1 MLRIIVML
9 MPAHP
14 RASSVQVHSLLPLLG
29 PFPCLVCPTLGHDG
43 DDEGP
48 TGGSSFAK
56 LSEGITRTHVNRMA
70 MAMDSRGFWFLAGSC
85 CCCCCCVRLHFTCS
99 LVMAGESGAVTEF
112 IHCVWHFA
120 HRRQQGRRKGFAIC
134 VCVHQMLSNLMP
146 M

>member
-29 PFPCLVCPTLGHDG
+29 PFPCLVCPTLGHDE

-85 CCCCCCVRLHFTCS
+85 WLLLLCSITLHLFSCVGRGKWSGNGIHTLCLAFCTQKAAGPKEGLCHMRVCS
-99 LVMAGESGAVTEF
+99 SDAE
-112 IHCVWHFA
+112 
-120 HRRQQGRRKGFAIC
+120 
-134 VCVHQMLSNLMP
+134 
-146 M
+146 